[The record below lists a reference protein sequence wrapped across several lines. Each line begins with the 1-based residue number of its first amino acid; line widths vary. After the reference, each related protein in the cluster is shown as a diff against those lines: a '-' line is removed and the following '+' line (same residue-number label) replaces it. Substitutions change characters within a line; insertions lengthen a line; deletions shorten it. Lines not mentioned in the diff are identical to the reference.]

1 MEQAIEVTNVSN
13 MERNMDLRWPLQI
26 SARKTLLAVGD
37 FVLVNGAT
45 LITLWVWTLQDPERS
60 FSGEFV
66 LSQAY
71 WFAILIA
78 LWLLSASLNNLYSL
92 KVASHLRS
100 AGTSLL
106 RTTALVLLVYLIIY
120 FLAPR
125 QLLPLRVA
133 LYHTVGTLVLLGL
146 WRGAYTFFFSR
157 PPFQRRA
164 VVIGAGQAG
173 EAIVRAIRQN
183 LPSEYELVGFMD
195 DDPAKQ
201 EQIIEGLPVIGTQ
214 WDLVALVRAKGVSE
228 IILAATTEVHEE
240 FMRAVMESQE
250 QGLQITPMAFLY
262 EEITGR
268 VPVEHIGDSWF
279 LVLPRNSGAV
289 GHLYACLKRSMDI
302 LVASVGLIIVA
313 FLFPVLALALYLDSP
328 GPIFYIQER
337 VGKGDRVFDLVKF
350 RSMVPDAEVNGG
362 AVWAEENDP
371 RVTRVGRFLRRTMLD
386 ELPQFINVLRGEMS
400 IVGPRPE
407 RPLFADQLGE
417 EIPFYR
423 ARHAV
428 KPGMAG
434 WALINYGY
442 GSSVVDAL
450 VKLGY
455 DLYYIKHQSIWLDVL
470 ILLKT
475 LGAMVAL
482 KGRG

>member
-1 MEQAIEVTNVSN
+1 MEQAIEVTNVSK
-13 MERNMDLRWPLQI
+13 MEGNMDLRWPLQI

-37 FVLVNGAT
+37 FVLVNGAA
-45 LITLWVWTLQDPERS
+45 LIALWVWTLQDAERS
-60 FSGEFV
+60 FSREFV
-66 LSQAY
+66 LSQAH
-71 WFAILIA
+71 WFAILMG
-78 LWLLSASLNNLYSL
+78 LWLLWASLNNLYSL
-92 KVASHLRS
+92 EVAGDLRS
-100 AGTSLL
+100 AATSLV
-106 RTTALVLLVYLIIY
+106 RTTGLVLLVYLMIH

-125 QLLPLRVA
+125 QLLPLTVV
-133 LYHTVGTLVLLGL
+133 LYHTVGTFILFGL
-146 WRGAYTFFFSR
+146 WRGAYTVFFSR
-157 PPFQRRA
+157 PAFRRRA

-173 EAIVRAIRQN
+173 KAIVLAIREN

-201 EQIIEGLPVIGTQ
+201 GQIIEGLPVMGTRR
-214 WDLVALVRAKGVSE
+214 DLVTLVRAKGVSE
-228 IILAATTEVHEE
+228 IILAATAEMHEE
-240 FMRAVMESQE
+240 FMRALMGSQE

-268 VPVEHIGDSWF
+268 VPVEHVGDNWF
-279 LVLPRNSGAV
+279 LVLPRNSGAI
-289 GHLYACLKRSMDI
+289 GHLYPCLKRSMDI
-302 LVASVGLIIVA
+302 LVASVGLVIVA

-328 GPIFYIQER
+328 GPISYVQER
-337 VGKGDRVFDLVKF
+337 VGKGGRVFNLVKF
-350 RSMVPDAEVNGG
+350 RSMVPDAEVNGR
-362 AVWAEENDP
+362 AVWAIENDP

-407 RPLFADQLGE
+407 RPLFADQLAE
-417 EIPFYR
+417 EIPFYQ
-423 ARHAV
+423 ARHAA

-442 GSSVVDAL
+442 SSSVEDAL

-455 DLYYIKHQSIWLDVL
+455 DLYYIKHQSIWLDVM

-482 KGRG
+482 RGRG

>member
-1 MEQAIEVTNVSN
+1 
-13 MERNMDLRWPLQI
+13 MDLRWPLHI

-45 LITLWVWTLQDPERS
+45 LIALWVWALQDPVRS

-66 LSQAY
+66 LSQAH

-78 LWLLSASLNNLYSL
+78 LWLLSASLNGLYNL
-92 KVASHLRS
+92 KVASHPRS
-100 AGTSLL
+100 AGTGLL
-106 RTTALVLLVYLIIY
+106 GATALVLLVHLMIH

-125 QLLPLRVA
+125 QLLPLRVV
-133 LYHTVGTLVLLGL
+133 LYQTVGTSVLLGL
-146 WRGAYTFFFSR
+146 WRGTYIVLLRR
-157 PPFQRRA
+157 PAFRYRA
-164 VVIGAGQAG
+164 VVIGAGPAG
-173 EAIVRAIRQN
+173 EAIVRVIREN

-201 EQIIEGLPVIGTQ
+201 GQIIEGLPVMGTRR
-214 WDLVALVRAKGVSE
+214 DLVTLVRAKGVSE
-228 IILAATTEVHEE
+228 IILAATGETDEE
-240 FMRAVMESQE
+240 FTQALMESQK
-250 QGLQITPMAFLY
+250 QGLQITPMELLY

-268 VPVEHIGDSWF
+268 VPVEHMGDNWF
-279 LVLPRNSGAV
+279 LVLPRSSAAV
-289 GHLYACLKRSMDI
+289 GLLYACLKRSMDI
-302 LVASVGLIIVA
+302 VVASIGLIIVA

-328 GPIFYIQER
+328 GPIFYTQER
-337 VGKGDRVFDLVKF
+337 VGKGGRVFNLLKL
-350 RSMVPDAEVNGG
+350 RSMVPNAEAKSGT
-362 AVWAEENDP
+362 VWAVEDDP

-407 RPLFADQLGE
+407 RPIFDDQLAE

-434 WALINYGY
+434 WALINQGY
-442 GSSVVDAL
+442 SSSVVDAW

-455 DLYYIKHQSIWLDVL
+455 DLYYIKHQSIWLDLL
-470 ILLKT
+470 ILLRT

-482 KGRG
+482 RGRG